1 MLEWEN
7 KQTWNK
13 LQTMG
18 QRSVIPYALYQVKGY
33 ISAHLAQD
41 TGFGEEDLELLW
53 SALQHMFEVDR
64 SAVRGVLTSRA
75 LFIFKHVGTDRN
87 RQKRARQAVW
97 GCAPAHRLVENGR
110 CFRCAGGTC
119 RSRLAA
125 LPTMRWRWIWGGCL
139 RGWVDGYSLL
149 RGGGGG

>member
-97 GCAPAHRLVENGR
+97 GCAPAHRQWGR
-110 CFRCAGGTC
+110 TKLRRKVADVFGRD
-119 RSRLAA
+119 SRICQAHLSN
-125 LPTMRWRWIWGGCL
+125 
-139 RGWVDGYSLL
+139 YS
-149 RGGGGG
+149 G